1 MIICVKV
8 KRGCFRN
15 ENDLRF
21 FSEFVKVSEILSV
34 FYIRHICI
42 VQFGLFE

>member
-21 FSEFVKVSEILSV
+21 FSEFVKFLKSCLYFISDI
-34 FYIRHICI
+34 FA
-42 VQFGLFE
+42 